1 MTDIPTSSNLEDYLI
16 LAQRVELLVASS
28 VSGTAGDDKLTTM
41 RKLELDISHPETRIN
56 HGLKRTYG
64 HGSPDIGLRF
74 TLSVTQDV
82 LLYLRTRGLR
92 SANGVIPEYV
102 WAMKVTTNNNTSKT
116 ITVKGKLTEKKYVKN
131 DGGQEEPVDVDCLI
145 RVTDDAEPAAT

>member
-1 MTDIPTSSNLEDYLI
+1 MADVPTVSNLEDNLV

-28 VSGTAGDDKLTTM
+28 ASGTSTNDKLTTM
-41 RKLELDISHPETRIN
+41 RKLELEFTPPETRIN

-64 HGSPDIGLRF
+64 HGVPDIGLRF

-82 LLYLRTRGLR
+82 LAFLRTRGLR
-92 SANGVIPEYV
+92 NNGVIPEYL
-102 WAMKVTTNNNTSKT
+102 WAMKVTSNNNTSKT
-116 ITVKGKLTEKKYVKN
+116 ITVKGKLTEKRYIKDDVEQ
-131 DGGQEEPVDVDCLI
+131 GEPVNVECLI

>member
-1 MTDIPTSSNLEDYLI
+1 MVDIPTSSNLEDYLI
-16 LAQRVELLVASS
+16 LAQRVELLVASA
-28 VSGTAGDDKLTTM
+28 VSGTVGDDKLATM
-41 RKLELDISHPETRIN
+41 KKLDLEITHPETRIN

-102 WAMKVTTNNNTSKT
+102 WAMKVTANNNTSKT
-116 ITVKGKLTEKKYVKN
+116 ITVKGKLTEKKYVKEDTEQGETVN
-131 DGGQEEPVDVDCLI
+131 VDCLI